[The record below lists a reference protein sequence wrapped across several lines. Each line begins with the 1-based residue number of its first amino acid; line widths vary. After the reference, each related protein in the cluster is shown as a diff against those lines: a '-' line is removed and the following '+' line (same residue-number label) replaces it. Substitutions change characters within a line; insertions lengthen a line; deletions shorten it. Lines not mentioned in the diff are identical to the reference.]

1 MRLRFAGLWKN
12 ADFMKLWTAETI
24 SVFGSMVSGA
34 ALSFTAILFVNATP
48 AQLGLLKVADLLPK
62 FLAGLVA
69 GVWVDRL
76 RRRPIMVAA
85 DLGRALLLVTIPA
98 AALLGRLRIEQLYAV
113 TLLTGLLTLFFDIAN
128 RSYLPTLI
136 RREELV
142 EGNSKLTASASVAEF
157 GGFSLAGW
165 LVQWLTGPIAVL
177 VDAVS
182 FLFSALFLGMIRAP
196 EPPPVPHAERQGM
209 KQEIAEGLQVVRRDR
224 ILLSL
229 AVTTLILSFSWGM
242 VGTVIAA
249 FTVRT
254 LGFKPGIL
262 GMIRAVGGLTSLLG
276 AMAAGP
282 LARQLGI
289 GRTLA
294 LGLFF
299 SSLGI
304 LVVPLAR
311 GATLL
316 SGALLVANQMITD
329 PAHTIYEI
337 NQRSLRQAITPD
349 RVLGRVNASLEFVGL
364 GATLY
369 GALAGGWLGEKIGLR
384 ATLFAA
390 TAASFLAALWL
401 FVSSVWRVRR
411 VAASHAERS

>member
-1 MRLRFAGLWKN
+1 MRFGGLWQN
-12 ADFMKLWTAETI
+12 AEFVKLWTAETI

-48 AQLGLLKVADLLPK
+48 SQLGLLRVADLLPK

-85 DLGRALLLVTIPA
+85 DIGRALLLVMIPA
-98 AALLGRLRIEQLYAV
+98 AALLHQLRIELLYAV

-196 EPPPVPHAERQGM
+196 EPPPVPHGEQQGM
-209 KQEIAEGLQVVRRDR
+209 RQEIVEGLQSVRREP

-229 AVTTLILSFSWGM
+229 AVTTLILGLSGGM
-242 VGTVIAA
+242 IGTVIAA
-249 FTVRT
+249 FMVRT

-262 GMIRAVGGLTSLLG
+262 GMIWAVGGVTSLLG

-282 LARQLGI
+282 LARRLGI
-289 GRTLA
+289 GPTLA

-304 LVVPLAR
+304 LAVPLAR
-311 GATLL
+311 GATLF
-316 SGALLVANQMITD
+316 SAALLIANQMITD

-337 NQRSLRQAITPD
+337 NQRSLRQSITPD

-364 GATLY
+364 GATLL
-369 GALAGGWLGEKIGLR
+369 GSLAGGGLGEKIGLR
-384 ATLFAA
+384 ATLFVACGG
-390 TAASFLAALWL
+390 SLLAALWL
-401 FVSSVWRVRR
+401 FVSPAGRVRK
-411 VAASHAERS
+411 VAASAAERS

>member
-1 MRLRFAGLWKN
+1 MRFGGLWQN
-12 ADFMKLWTAETI
+12 AEFVKLWTAETI

-48 AQLGLLKVADLLPK
+48 AQLGLLRVAELLPK

-76 RRRPIMVAA
+76 RRRPIMVSA
-85 DLGRALLLVTIPA
+85 DLGRALLLITIPA
-98 AALLGRLRIEQLYAV
+98 AALLHRLSVEHLYVV
-113 TLLTGLLTLFFDIAN
+113 TFLTGLLTLFFDIAN

-182 FLFSALFLGMIRAP
+182 FLFSALFLGLIRTP
-196 EPPPVPHAERQGM
+196 EPPPVPHGERQGM
-209 KQEIAEGLQVVRRDR
+209 KQEIIEGLQVVRQDR

-229 AVTTLILSFSWGM
+229 AVTTLILGFSGGM
-242 VGTVIAA
+242 IGTVIAA
-249 FTVRT
+249 FMVRT

-262 GMIRAVGGLTSLLG
+262 GMIWAVGGVTSLLG

-282 LARQLGI
+282 LARRLGI
-289 GRTLA
+289 GPTLA
-294 LGLFF
+294 LGLLF
-299 SSLGI
+299 SSVGL
-304 LVVPLAR
+304 LLVPLAR

-316 SGALLVANQMITD
+316 AGGLLVANQMITD

-337 NQRSLRQAITPD
+337 NQRSLRQSITPD
-349 RVLGRVNASLEFVGL
+349 RVLGRVNASLEFIGL
-364 GATLY
+364 GASLL
-369 GALAGGWLGEKIGLR
+369 GALVGGGLGGKIGLR

-390 TAASFLAALWL
+390 AAASFLAALWL
-401 FVSSVWRVRR
+401 FVSPVCRVRK
-411 VAASHAERS
+411 VTASDAERS